1 MILDFGRIDMQY
13 IDMQYAWTFIEAY
26 FELESFISFSSMP
39 PTLKIIEKFL
49 NVFFYCNCSL
59 TFFHLDFPDWLS

>member
-1 MILDFGRIDMQY
+1 MIHDFGRIDMQY

-49 NVFFYCNCSL
+49 NVFFTVIVL

>member
-49 NVFFYCNCSL
+49 NVFFTVIVL
-59 TFFHLDFPDWLS
+59 PFFHLDFPDWLS